1 MSIEQ
6 YALAGVRKLIAYET
20 GKPIEEIAREF
31 GVSRI
36 SKLASNENPLGC
48 SPRVQAAL
56 EKGLEW
62 SRYPDGAGHSL
73 KTALIGKHT
82 GIAREQFTLGNGSND
97 VLELLARTF
106 LEPGRNAIA
115 SAHAFAVYYL
125 ATQACGAEL
134 REIPALPEDHPE
146 QPRGHDLAAFASAID
161 ENTRLIFIANPN
173 NPTGNWAEPDAI
185 EALLKQVPKH
195 CLLVLDEA
203 YREYQNP
210 VERPPVEEWLAKYP
224 NLVVTRTFSKAY
236 GLASLR
242 IGYGIS
248 SAEVADL
255 LNRVRQPFNNN
266 QMALLAAEEALQD
279 PSFIAESVRANAEGM
294 AQLQSG
300 LKALGLSCLPS
311 RANFLCVDMGQE
323 GRPIF
328 DALLRE
334 GVIVRPVA
342 GYKLPNFLRISIG
355 TADENQHCLDALEK
369 VLNVS

>member
-6 YALAGVRKLIAYET
+6 YALAGVRKLVAYET

-48 SPRVQAAL
+48 SPRVAAAL
-56 EKGLEW
+56 TQGVEW
-62 SRYPDGAGHSL
+62 SRYPDGAGHAL
-73 KTALIGKHT
+73 KTALMAKHP
-82 GIAREQFTLGNGSND
+82 GVDREQFTLGNGSND

-134 REIPALPEDHPE
+134 REIPALPDSHPQ
-146 QPRGHDLAAFASAID
+146 QPKGHDLAAFASAID
-161 ENTRLIFIANPN
+161 DDTRLIFIANPN
-173 NPTGNWAEPDAI
+173 NPTGTWAEPDAI
-185 EALLKQVPKH
+185 ESLLKQVPEH

-210 VERPPVEEWLAKYP
+210 EERPPVEDWLATYP

-242 IGYGIS
+242 MGYGMS
-248 SAEVADL
+248 SAVVADL

-279 PSFIAESVRANAEGM
+279 QGFIADSVRVNAEGM
-294 AQLQSG
+294 AQLKCG
-300 LKALGLSCLPS
+300 LEAMGLTCLPS

-342 GYKLPNFLRISIG
+342 GYKLPDYLRISIG
-355 TADENQHCLDALEK
+355 TADENQHCLNALK
-369 VLNVS
+369 MVLGK